1 MFAKVIANIFV
12 VLLSTV
18 YISSKKTEAV
28 ARRYSIKKIPAGG
41 GGRNVELNQKRFPA
55 QVFYCEFCETFQNS
69 FFIEHFQALK
79 KGWPI

>member
-18 YISSKKTEAV
+18 YICSKKTEAV

-41 GGRNVELNQKRFPA
+41 GGRNVELNQKRFSGTG
-55 QVFYCEFCETFQNS
+55 V
-69 FFIEHFQALK
+69 LL
-79 KGWPI
+79 